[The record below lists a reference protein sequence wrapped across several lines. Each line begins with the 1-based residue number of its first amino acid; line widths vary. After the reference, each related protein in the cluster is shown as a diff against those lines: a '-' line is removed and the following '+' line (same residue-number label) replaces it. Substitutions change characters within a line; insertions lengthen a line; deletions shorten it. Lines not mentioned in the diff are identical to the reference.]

1 MLSPLAFPL
10 DRIIDAEG
18 RPLFE
23 GRASKDMQAIAPLE
37 HAVCPY
43 AGSRYKHEKPM
54 NVSGLRQMRSHWGD
68 VIAGLEY
75 IRGLYPQPTSHIRYI
90 DLWRLCNLGEFLT
103 PFLLYRRDNPVP
115 NGQLPPHVADIY
127 KIVIGLI
134 TATRQLAFA
143 SLLRGAEKIDEPLDY
158 ATLLAFVEENKL
170 FIGPTE
176 VCAGPEPLIR
186 EIVDVLKERPA
197 AFDPA
202 YKEKLLLEDEHEFLA
217 FSYCRMNGLVLSY
230 IYSMITESLYARIHR
245 AVSEGQSEEFFSPAD
260 PQLAL
265 LAGVDKNMA
274 QFILNGII
282 DVAVSDYPQ
291 GGRLNEAAKQL
302 SESLKEGQPSPAIAD
317 LLGRHAQTAGLADDV
332 ARYLHLEKVGHS
344 LSQTLKRQC
353 LKALGLEGSLHLD
366 AVTREFFPPD
376 PNMRS
381 LLGVMFGIHVLPN
394 LQVQSRGRTVMSL
407 TEDAP
412 WSW

>member
-1 MLSPLAFPL
+1 MLSPLTFPL

-23 GRASKDMQAIAPLE
+23 GRASQDMQAIAPLE

-43 AGSRYKHEKPM
+43 AGSRHKHEKPM
-54 NVSGLRQMRSHWGD
+54 NVSGLRQMRSHWSD

-75 IRGLYPQPTSHIRYI
+75 LRGLYPQPAAHIRYI

-103 PFLLYRRDNPVP
+103 PFLLYRRGDPVP
-115 NGQLPPHVADIY
+115 NGQLPAHVADIY

-143 SLLRGAEKIDEPLDY
+143 SLLRGAEKIDEPLEY
-158 ATLLAFVEENKL
+158 ETLLAFVEENKL
-170 FIGPTE
+170 FIGPRE

-186 EIVDVLKERPA
+186 EIVDVLKEKPA

-202 YKEKLLLEDEHEFLA
+202 QKGKLLIGNEEEYLA
-217 FSYCRMNGLVLSY
+217 FSYCRMNSLVLSY
-230 IYSMITESLYARIHR
+230 LYSIITQSLYARIHR
-245 AVSEGQSEEFFSPAD
+245 AVSDGRSEEFFPAAD

-274 QFILNGII
+274 QLILNGII
-282 DVAVSDYPQ
+282 DVAVSDDPQ
-291 GGRLNEAAKQL
+291 GGRLNAAAKQM
-302 SESLKEGQPSPAIAD
+302 SEALKEGNPSPAIAD
-317 LLGRHAQTAGLADDV
+317 LLGRHAQASGLADDV
-332 ARYLHLEKVGHS
+332 ARYLHLEKVSHS
-344 LSQTLKRQC
+344 LSQTLKKQC
-353 LKALGLEGSLHLD
+353 LTALGLEGSLHLD
-366 AVTREFFPPD
+366 AISRDFFPPD
-376 PNMRS
+376 TSMRS
-381 LLGVMFGIHVLPN
+381 LLGVMFGIHVLPS
-394 LQVQSRGRTVMSL
+394 LQVQARGRTVMSL
-407 TEDAP
+407 TEDSP